1 MQLALKRD
9 EVKLKPF
16 YSLCEF
22 ASITCSTCKKIK
34 IRKVIFCFCSFSS
47 LWRVWSQTTDPPST
61 CGPADG
67 LLVEHGAR
75 RLRRS
80 PARRVRLDRQRR
92 SFLRGNA
99 DLLSRHLQLLH
110 QRNKV
115 SVYLKSILRLLF
127 SHFC

>member
-1 MQLALKRD
+1 MRCNLHWRGMRWNLN
-9 EVKLKPF
+9 LL

-22 ASITCSTCKKIK
+22 ASITCSTCMKIR

-47 LWRVWSQTTDPPST
+47 LWRVWSQTTDPPSA
-61 CGPADG
+61 CGLAAG

-80 PARRVRLDRQRR
+80 PARRVHLDRQRG
-92 SFLRGNA
+92 SFLRRNA

-115 SVYLKSILRLLF
+115 SVYFVWSNKQNKTN
-127 SHFC
+127 